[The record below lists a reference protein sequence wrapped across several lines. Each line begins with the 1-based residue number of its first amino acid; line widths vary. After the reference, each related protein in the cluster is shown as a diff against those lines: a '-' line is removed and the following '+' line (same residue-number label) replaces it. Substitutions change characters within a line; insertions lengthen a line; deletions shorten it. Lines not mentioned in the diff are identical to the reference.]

1 MYMQWFNFALG
12 TVRYLPLFW
21 CIVIYIII
29 IIKKQRK
36 RPDCT
41 EGKSEPQQSQHRHQ
55 MYYNKSPRAF
65 RSKMEE
71 TLIQEWS
78 PFQIPYIRVLVKKF
92 PTRPRKSAFSFQ
104 VRTFSAKLV
113 PSFIFIPFFFLQML
127 VIYILWPD
135 LDIYWSLSYYCV
147 GRFFYVSVLYAIKI
161 LQGNITEYK
170 NLCLSKLCRV
180 WPKPEMFVWSTVT
193 TSSPL
198 LSPPL
203 GIV

>member
-1 MYMQWFNFALG
+1 MLWFNFALG

-36 RPDCT
+36 RPDCA

-78 PFQIPYIRVLVKKF
+78 PFQIPYIRALVKKF

-113 PSFIFIPFFFLQML
+113 PSFYIHSLFFCRCWLSISSGLIWTFIGPSLTIVL
-127 VIYILWPD
+127 VGFSMSVFYTP
-135 LDIYWSLSYYCV
+135 STYCK
-147 GRFFYVSVLYAIKI
+147 A
-161 LQGNITEYK
+161 NITEYK

-198 LSPPL
+198 LPPPL